1 MKKYYGIIFAVVYAM
16 LFRVLVE
23 YNVIEFNSLDYLI
36 IVPIIMGYL
45 PFVIDPKVFADSCL
59 KAALFPLISSFLFL
73 FFAFRS
79 RFEDLGCLIILL
91 PPYVIASVLTS
102 LLFRHFIKSKLEKA
116 KENTNRNSLLLVLIP
131 IVLGN
136 IEKYVEKRE
145 SSFQVSQ
152 TIEINTSDEFV
163 WNNLASVPVL
173 TNDINNSVYNYLG
186 FPNPVKSDYNSKT
199 NTRLG
204 YFDNG
209 IILNEK
215 IIELDKLKK
224 MSFAINVDKSKLE
237 NSQTFKHVL
246 KNKNL
251 VFSAITYELEKIND
265 SKTKLTLVCDYKVRT
280 NVPLYGEFCS
290 KNIIADFESKLLN
303 ALKKNLESKEKQI

>member
-1 MKKYYGIIFAVVYAM
+1 M
-16 LFRVLVE
+16 
-23 YNVIEFNSLDYLI
+23 
-36 IVPIIMGYL
+36 
-45 PFVIDPKVFADSCL
+45 
-59 KAALFPLISSFLFL
+59 
-73 FFAFRS
+73 
-79 RFEDLGCLIILL
+79 
-91 PPYVIASVLTS
+91 IASVLAS
-102 LLFRHFIKSKLEKA
+102 LLFRHFIKSKLEKV

-152 TIEINTSDEFV
+152 TVEINTSDEFV

-173 TNDINNSVYNYLG
+173 TNDINNSFYNYLG

-215 IIELDKLKK
+215 IIELDKFKK

-237 NSQTFKHVL
+237 NSQTFNHVL
-246 KNKNL
+246 KSKSL
-251 VFSAITYELEKIND
+251 IFSAITYELEKISE

-303 ALKKNLESKEKQI
+303 ALKKNLESKEKEI

>member
-16 LFRVLVE
+16 LFRILVE

-59 KAALFPLISSFLFL
+59 KAVVFPLLSSFLFL
-73 FFAFRS
+73 YFAFRA

-91 PPYVIASVLTS
+91 PPYVVISVLVS
-102 LLFRHFIKSKLEKA
+102 VIFRFFIKFKIEKD
-116 KENTNRNSLLLVLIP
+116 KDNTNRNSLLLILIP

-136 IEKYVEKRE
+136 IEKYIEKKE

-152 TIEINTSDEFV
+152 TVEIGASNEVV
-163 WNNLASVPVL
+163 WNNLASVPKL
-173 TNDINNSVYNYLG
+173 TKYIDNSVYNYLG
-186 FPNPVKSDYNSKT
+186 FPNPVKSEYNSKT

-209 IILNEK
+209 IVLNEK
-215 IIELDKLKK
+215 IIELDNLKK
-224 MSFAINVDKSKLE
+224 MSFAIDVDKSKLE

-251 VFSAITYELEKIND
+251 VFSSITYELEKINE
-265 SKTKLTLVCDYKVRT
+265 SKTKLTLICNYKVRT

-290 KNIIADFESKLLN
+290 KNIITDFESKLLN
-303 ALKKNLESKEKQI
+303 ALKKRIEK